1 MIIISDTIDSPVLEF
16 ASDKIL
22 AKKDFF
28 TLGGIV
34 KKDKEDR
41 LYLSSY
47 QASAVVDLLRL
58 EIARRKVEEKVDT
71 FIEKVSFERGAFK
84 LFIRD
89 KEPVFAEKVVVA
101 TGGIASLN
109 LDKGEPYTI
118 LKDFGHTITPLYPS
132 LVQLV
137 TEKENLGVLKGVK
150 SECNVK
156 LIVDGNVVA
165 EKYGDLLFTDY
176 GVSGDSIFKL
186 SAFYDERK
194 ESYLSVD
201 FSNGIEKETIKDLLI
216 NKIKSGAFNKDLFV
230 GIIKKQIGLALL
242 KRLDINGNDK
252 SQFAD
257 LERIIDCLYDF
268 RIKVVKSMGFKNC
281 QVTKGGARLS
291 EFTFSLES
299 KKQKGLFAMGEVLN
313 VDGECGGFN
322 LHFAFACAST
332 VANKILKDL

>member
-1 MIIISDTIDSPVLEF
+1 M
-16 ASDKIL
+16 
-22 AKKDFF
+22 
-28 TLGGIV
+28 
-34 KKDKEDR
+34 
-41 LYLSSY
+41 
-47 QASAVVDLLRL
+47 
-58 EIARRKVEEKVDT
+58 
-71 FIEKVSFERGAFK
+71 
-84 LFIRD
+84 
-89 KEPVFAEKVVVA
+89 
-101 TGGIASLN
+101 
-109 LDKGEPYTI
+109 
-118 LKDFGHTITPLYPS
+118 
-132 LVQLV
+132 
-137 TEKENLGVLKGVK
+137 
-150 SECNVK
+150 
-156 LIVDGNVVA
+156 A
-165 EKYGDLLFTDY
+165 EKYGDLHFTDY